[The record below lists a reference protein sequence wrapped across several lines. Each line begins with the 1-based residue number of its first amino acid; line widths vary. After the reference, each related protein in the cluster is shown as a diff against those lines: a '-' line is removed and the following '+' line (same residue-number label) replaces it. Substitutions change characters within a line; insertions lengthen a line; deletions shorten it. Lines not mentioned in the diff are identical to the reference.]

1 MSKITVTTIEGLTS
15 GGDANTVKIES
26 GDAFNVVSGA
36 TTLGGATAIS
46 GDLVVDTSTLKV
58 DSSNNRVGIGTISP
72 LSELHQDIGL
82 TDREGHYL
90 YYGTD
95 AKAGFTV
102 LPNTGEI
109 RIGAATTGTSGNY
122 NTQIMSR
129 NGSNLVTSIDADA
142 YGRIS
147 MPNVPRFLARKNTSS
162 WTVSA
167 NTIMVWDNVSIFNGY
182 NIGSHYNT
190 SNGKFTCPV
199 AGTYY
204 FEATSIVNTQVTN
217 AAWYLRKNGNAL
229 HEQHITQGSNGWTA
243 HHIAFTGEFAANDT
257 VEVFNGSPQL
267 GYYGNAWS
275 YFHGRMIG

>member
-1 MSKITVTTIEGLTS
+1 MSKITVTTIAGQTS
-15 GGDANTVKIES
+15 GADANKVKIES
-26 GDAFNVVSGA
+26 GDTLEVASNA
-36 TTLGGATAIS
+36 TVGGTLGVTGDATF
-46 GDLVVDTSTLKV
+46 DTNTLKV
-58 DSSNNRVGIGTISP
+58 DSSNNRVGIGTASP

-147 MPNVPRFLARKNTSS
+147 MPNVPRFLARRNQSS
-162 WTVSA
+162 WSPSTNA
-167 NTIMVWDNVSIFNGY
+167 TMVWDNTSIFSGY

-190 SNGKFTCPV
+190 SNGTFTCPV

-204 FEATSIVNTQVTN
+204 FEATSIVNTTVTN
-217 AAWYLRKNGNAL
+217 AAWYIRKNGNSI
-229 HEQHITQGSNGWTA
+229 HEQHITQTSNGWTA
-243 HHIAFTGEFAANDT
+243 HHIAFTGEFAANDAVIIYNGGTT
-257 VEVFNGSPQL
+257 V
-267 GYYGNAWS
+267 GYYGNGWS